1 MKDIAMIPLWC
12 SIPFVV
18 MLLAIA
24 VGPLIA
30 EKWWG
35 ENKNKLLVSLFLSIP
50 VTIYMLV
57 NGLSESLI
65 DTVAYDYIPFMVLLG
80 SLFVITGGIHLS
92 GDIKASPFNNT
103 LFLGIGYVLASV
115 MGTTGAAMLLIR
127 PVITTN
133 QERRYTTHTI
143 LFFIATVA
151 NCGGL
156 LTPLGDPPL
165 FMLYLRG
172 AEFTW
177 FLNLFPQWIF
187 AGTLLL
193 LIYYFVDRYYYKKE
207 DWVDI
212 AEDYIRVEPIRVS
225 GNINFLF
232 LIGVVI
238 SVAFINKG
246 NIPQMGEEH
255 AAIWLK
261 YLREVVLLVLTAMS
275 LYYTKKEVRNS
286 NKFTWEPII
295 EVAYLFLGIF
305 VTMAPTL
312 LWLAKNAASFGVTEP
327 WQFLYASGTL
337 SSFLDNT
344 PTAVAFYDLARGLV
358 SGGLPATLSGST
370 MIAGVPEII
379 LKAICVG
386 AVFFGSM
393 TYIGNGPNFMVKS
406 IAEESGIKMPGFF
419 AYMWKF
425 SLIVLLPVYILVQLI
440 FI

>member
-65 DTVAYDYIPFMVLLG
+65 DTVAYDYVPFMILLG

-92 GDIKASPFNNT
+92 GDIKASPINNT

-133 QERRYTTHTI
+133 QERKYTTHTI

-172 AEFTW
+172 VEFTW
-177 FLNLFPQWIF
+177 FLNLFPQWIL

-261 YLREVVLLVLTAMS
+261 YLREIVLLVLTAMS

>member
-1 MKDIAMIPLWC
+1 MKDIATIPLWC

-24 VGPLIA
+24 TGPLIA

-57 NGLSESLI
+57 NGLSESLV
-65 DTVAYDYIPFMVLLG
+65 DTIAYDYVPFMVLLG

-92 GDIKASPFNNT
+92 GDIKASPLNNT
-103 LFLGIGYVLASV
+103 LFLGVGYILASI

-133 QERRYTTHTI
+133 QERKYTTHTI

-177 FLNLFPQWIF
+177 FLNLFPEWIF
-187 AGTLLL
+187 TGTLLL

-207 DWVDI
+207 DWVNI
-212 AEDYIRVEPIRVS
+212 AEDYIRIEPIRIS

-232 LIGVVI
+232 LVGVII

-246 NIPQMGEEH
+246 NIPMMGEEH
-255 AAIWLK
+255 ASIWLK
-261 YLREVVLLVLTAMS
+261 YLREIVLVILTGMS
-275 LYYTKKEVRNS
+275 LYYTKSEVRKS

-312 LWLAKNAASFGVTEP
+312 IWLAKNAASFGVTEP
-327 WQFLYASGTL
+327 WQFLYASGVL

-344 PTAVAFYDLARGLV
+344 PTAVAFYDLAH
-358 SGGLPATLSGST
+358 GLPVALSGTT
-370 MIAGVPEII
+370 MVAGVPEIL

-425 SLIVLLPVYILVQLI
+425 SLIVLLPIYILVQLI
-440 FI
+440 FV

>member
-1 MKDIAMIPLWC
+1 MKDIAMIPLWY

-92 GDIKASPFNNT
+92 GDIKASPINNT
-103 LFLGIGYVLASV
+103 LFLGIGYVLASI

-172 AEFTW
+172 VEFTW
-177 FLNLFPQWIF
+177 FLNLFPQWIL

-261 YLREVVLLVLTAMS
+261 YLREIVLLVLTAMS

-358 SGGLPATLSGST
+358 SGGLPPALSGST

>member
-1 MKDIAMIPLWC
+1 MKDVFSIPLWC
-12 SIPFVV
+12 SIPFVI
-18 MLLAIA
+18 MLLSIA

-30 EKWWG
+30 ESWWG
-35 ENKNKLLVSLFLSIP
+35 KNKNKLLVSLFLGIP

-57 NGLSESLI
+57 NGFSENLL
-65 DTVAYDYIPFMVLLG
+65 DTVIYDYVPFMILLG
-80 SLFVITGGIHLS
+80 SLFIITGGIHIS
-92 GDIKASPFNNT
+92 GDIKATPLNNT
-103 LFLGIGYVLASV
+103 LFLGIGYILASI

-127 PVITTN
+127 PVIATN
-133 QERRYTTHTI
+133 SERKFTTHTI
-143 LFFIATVA
+143 LFFIAAVA

-172 AEFTW
+172 AEFSW
-177 FLNLFPQWIF
+177 FLNLLPEWLFT
-187 AGTLLL
+187 GSLLL
-193 LIYYFVDRYYYKKE
+193 FIYYLVDRHYYKKE
-207 DWVDI
+207 DWTNI
-212 AEDYIRVEPIRVS
+212 AEDYIQIKPIRVS

-232 LIGVVI
+232 LVGVVI
-238 SVAFINKG
+238 AVAFINKG
-246 NIPQMGEEH
+246 TIHQMGEEN
-255 AAIWLK
+255 ASIGLK
-261 YLREVVLLVLTAMS
+261 YLREIALILLAGASM
-275 LYYTKKEVRNS
+275 YFTKSEVRKS
-286 NKFTWEPII
+286 NKFSWEPIV

-305 VTMAPTL
+305 ITMAPTL
-312 LWLAKNAASFGVTEP
+312 LWLANNAASFGVTEP

-358 SGGLPATLSGST
+358 SSGLPASLSAST
-370 MIAGVPEII
+370 MTAGIPEIL

-406 IAEESGIKMPGFF
+406 IAEESGIKMPSFF
-419 AYMWKF
+419 AYMFKF
-425 SLIVLLPVYILVQLI
+425 SLIILLPIYILVQLI